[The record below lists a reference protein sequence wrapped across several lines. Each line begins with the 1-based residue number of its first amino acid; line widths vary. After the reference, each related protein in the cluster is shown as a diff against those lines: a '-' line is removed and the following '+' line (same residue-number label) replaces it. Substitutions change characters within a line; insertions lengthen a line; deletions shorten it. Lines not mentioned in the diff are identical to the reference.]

1 MKANKRMENGN
12 LIDKL
17 HEADML
23 YFVFGSLIS
32 ADSLI
37 DVEACH
43 KALDCLEN
51 LKRDFE
57 TSTLKNDQK
66 LKSFLDNAE
75 SIIKRDMNHFEEEST
90 NKLKDTFWQRR
101 ELRGM
106 DPILLE
112 VLEVEEPIGIR
123 DICKVR
129 WHILGHDSVSTSVFP
144 MASITPGHL
153 ADFVSIPREE
163 FQQALDILK
172 DTTIDYT
179 SRKRRILYLLRK
191 YNYTDDEPLVIS
203 K

>member
-1 MKANKRMENGN
+1 
-12 LIDKL
+12 
-17 HEADML
+17 
-23 YFVFGSLIS
+23 
-32 ADSLI
+32 
-37 DVEACH
+37 
-43 KALDCLEN
+43 
-51 LKRDFE
+51 
-57 TSTLKNDQK
+57 
-66 LKSFLDNAE
+66 
-75 SIIKRDMNHFEEEST
+75 
-90 NKLKDTFWQRR
+90 
-101 ELRGM
+101 M

-203 K
+203 T

>member
-1 MKANKRMENGN
+1 MKEN

-179 SRKRRILYLLRK
+179 NRKRRILYLLRK

>member
-1 MKANKRMENGN
+1 MTIKA
-12 LIDKL
+12 
-17 HEADML
+17 H
-23 YFVFGSLIS
+23 
-32 ADSLI
+32 
-37 DVEACH
+37 
-43 KALDCLEN
+43 
-51 LKRDFE
+51 
-57 TSTLKNDQK
+57 
-66 LKSFLDNAE
+66 
-75 SIIKRDMNHFEEEST
+75 
-90 NKLKDTFWQRR
+90 DTFWQRR

-112 VLEVEEPIGIR
+112 VLEVEETIGIR

-172 DTTIDYT
+172 DTTTDYT
-179 SRKRRILYLLRK
+179 NRKRRILYLLRK